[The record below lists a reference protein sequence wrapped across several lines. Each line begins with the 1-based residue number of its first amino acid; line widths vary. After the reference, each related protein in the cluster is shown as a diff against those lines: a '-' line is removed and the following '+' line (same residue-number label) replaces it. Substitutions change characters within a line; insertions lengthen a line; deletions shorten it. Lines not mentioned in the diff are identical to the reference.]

1 MTDDLSDTAAFDAGA
16 IGTSAIAS
24 LGDSALGHAI
34 RRAQA
39 LHDPSPDAR
48 VADPI
53 AAHDSHV

>member
-1 MTDDLSDTAAFDAGA
+1 MTDDLSATAAFDASA
-16 IGTSAIAS
+16 IGTSAIAA

-39 LHDPSPDAR
+39 LLDPLPDACA
-48 VADPI
+48 ADPI